1 MVQPLCSLVSVL
13 LFCLSAS
20 AVTLPIEV
28 TGADGTTQSTK
39 VELTPAFA
47 HEARSLWMQIHGLEY
62 ADMVSV
68 RVNQS
73 RWFSL
78 NNQTVT
84 VAEPGKSYGGIG
96 GGFATLQLTLP
107 LTEGTIVDGSNTID
121 FRFNRT
127 NGVVS
132 GFRVLAFNFLT
143 SNGRCLLPA
152 NSFINEDPNTWLPP
166 LRDGQSIAA
175 GRNLWQQAQLAANGL
190 PNAPPI
196 RAHCSDC
203 HTHDGRDLKYFN
215 FSNDSIVARSR
226 FHGLSNLQGQQI
238 ASYIRTLNFPNPGR
252 PWNPPY
258 QPGPGLDAQPVANW
272 AAGAGLEWVLN
283 NDVDTLPFF
292 FNSKGREVFR
302 PDGDLNPREIPIA
315 MQLPDWNHWLPH
327 VHPLDAWGDAFV
339 GSAFAQLYQTVY
351 DDQPATPAFFEN
363 WSKARA
369 KFLSHRSPLL
379 TDQVYSAQL
388 WQLAKTWELMQE
400 MKLEETRVWPNT
412 MAAATAPSAANI
424 SDGPNGMGGSA
435 LSNEFFSSAWYQVQ
449 VILNSGNHRHHG
461 RTPLDWIY
469 LTGHFIDLERLSRQ
483 PEPARLLVTVI
494 KALQS
499 TDPGLGPENIA
510 EGWRPELNLDPRIMI
525 DPAWAPMFATLAP
538 DVRLKLTESF
548 LTTWL
553 DKTQQYPPVAY
564 FQLGLHAS
572 SYARPT
578 DLREVSG
585 GRVWEAL
592 PQFAA
597 AGVDPRLLQRLQLW
611 GKHYTAMAE
620 LFHY

>member
-1 MVQPLCSLVSVL
+1 
-13 LFCLSAS
+13 
-20 AVTLPIEV
+20 
-28 TGADGTTQSTK
+28 
-39 VELTPAFA
+39 
-47 HEARSLWMQIHGLEY
+47 MQIHGLEY

-73 RWFSL
+73 LWFSL

-107 LTEGTIVDGSNTID
+107 LPEGTIVEGPNSID

-132 GFRVLAFNFLT
+132 GFRILAFNFPAMD
-143 SNGRCLLPA
+143 GRRVLPA
-152 NSFINEDPNTWLPP
+152 SVFTNEDPNTWQPL
-166 LRDGQSIAA
+166 LRDEQSIAA
-175 GRNLWQQAQLAANGL
+175 GRSLWQHVQLTANGL

-203 HTHDGRDLKYFN
+203 HTQDGRDLKYFN
-215 FSNDSIVARSR
+215 FSNASIVARSR
-226 FHGLSNLQGQQI
+226 FHGLSELQGQQI
-238 ASYIRTLNFPNPGR
+238 ASYIRTLNGPNPGR

-272 AAGAGLEWVLN
+272 AAGAGLPAVLD
-283 NDVDTLPFF
+283 NDLDTLPFL
-292 FNSKGREVFR
+292 FNSKGGEALAISPAAFR

-327 VHPLDAWGDAFV
+327 VHPLDAWGDTFA

-351 DDQPATPAFFEN
+351 DDKPDIPAFFET
-363 WSKARA
+363 WAKARA
-369 KFLSHRSPLL
+369 KFLSHHVSGPSKWSPQL
-379 TDQVYSAQL
+379 TDQVYSAEL
-388 WQLAKTWELMQE
+388 WQLAKTWELIQE

-424 SDGPNGMGGSA
+424 PDGPNGMGGSA
-435 LSNEFFSSAWYQVQ
+435 LTNEFFSSAWYQVQ

-469 LTGHFIDLERLSRQ
+469 MTGHFVDLAQLSHQ
-483 PEPARLLVTVI
+483 PEPGRLLVTMI
-494 KALQS
+494 KAIQS
-499 TDPGLGPENIA
+499 TDPRLGPENIS
-510 EGWRPELNLDPRIMI
+510 EGWRPEQNLDPRLMT
-525 DPAWAPMFATLAP
+525 DPEWAPMFTTVAP
-538 DVRLKLTESF
+538 GVRLKLTESF
-548 LTTWL
+548 LTAWL
-553 DKTQQYPPVAY
+553 DKTSQYPPVAY

-585 GRVWEAL
+585 GRVWEAV
-592 PQFAA
+592 PRFAA
-597 AGVDPRLLQRLQLW
+597 AGVNARLIQRLESW
-611 GKHYTAMAE
+611 GKHYTAVAE